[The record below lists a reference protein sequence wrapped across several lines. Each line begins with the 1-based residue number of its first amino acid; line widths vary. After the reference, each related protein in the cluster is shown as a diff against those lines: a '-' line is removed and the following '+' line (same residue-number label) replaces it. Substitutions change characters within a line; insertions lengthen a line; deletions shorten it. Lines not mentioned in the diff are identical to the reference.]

1 MDLNG
6 KILTTEQLNLSIEP
20 LKGKS
25 YFSVPVG
32 ELLKGR
38 DDRNAVLA
46 AELKT
51 GGKTISTNEYFFK
64 TFKEM
69 RFAPPEITA
78 EVIPSEKGFKITL
91 SSEKVAKAVFLSGLN
106 EEGVF
111 EDNYFNLIPGKKKE
125 IEFRANG
132 KMQTDE
138 FRRKLRFRSLV
149 DAF

>member
-1 MDLNG
+1 
-6 KILTTEQLNLSIEP
+6 
-20 LKGKS
+20 
-25 YFSVPVG
+25 
-32 ELLKGR
+32 
-38 DDRNAVLA
+38 
-46 AELKT
+46 
-51 GGKTISTNEYFFK
+51 
-64 TFKEM
+64 M

-111 EDNYFNLIPGKKKE
+111 ADNYFNLIPGKKKE